1 MELIASL
8 TSPFARKIRV
18 ILEEKQLKYTL
29 HESIPWEADTDVGD
43 YNPLGK
49 VPALLDN
56 GKTWIDSA
64 VIAEFLETKPS
75 SPKLIPSN
83 ALAAVEVKQ
92 AEAMADGICE
102 AAIAIFLE
110 RKRPSELQSA
120 AWIERQQGKIQKGL
134 AYLNDEL
141 KGNDYICHNAFSLGD
156 IAIICLMEWYSFR
169 LPEHQWQSE
178 YPELSRYCIAL
189 SQRPSF
195 LATQPK

>member
-18 ILEEKQLKYTL
+18 VLEEKQLKYKL

-49 VPALLDN
+49 VPALVDE

-64 VIAEFLETKPS
+64 VIAEYLETKVS
-75 SPKLIPSN
+75 KRKLIPDER
-83 ALAAVEVKQ
+83 LAAVEVKHV
-92 AEAMADGICE
+92 EAMADGICE

-110 RKRPSELQSA
+110 RKRPSELQSST
-120 AWIERQQGKIQKGL
+120 WIERQQGKIQKGFN
-134 AYLNDEL
+134 YLNQQVAG
-141 KGNDYICHNAFSLGD
+141 KDYVCHNNFSLGD

-169 LPEHQWQSE
+169 LSEHQWQTE
-178 YPELSRYCIAL
+178 YPELSRYCEGL
-189 SQRPSF
+189 SQRPS
-195 LATQPK
+195 LQATQPK